1 VQTTWPSLG
10 ICLAKEIIRSQT
22 GEANFAVTHKHA
34 TRNESTTW
42 ALSEHWDCDDDVL
55 AGLRNIFEFECD
67 SKKSLGSPF
76 GVISDGPHS
85 HYSNATLLI
94 LYGNWTDIE
103 SSILDEQ
110 RQPYCSQVLM
120 FILAPTAYQP
130 FLNVALQRL
139 KETVGREP
147 NP

>member
-1 VQTTWPSLG
+1 
-10 ICLAKEIIRSQT
+10 
-22 GEANFAVTHKHA
+22 VTHKHA

-42 ALSEHWDCDDDVL
+42 ALSEHWDCDDVL
-55 AGLRNIFEFECD
+55 AGLRNIFEFECE
-67 SKKSLGSPF
+67 KSLGSPF
-76 GVISDGPHS
+76 GVISDGSHS
-85 HYSNATLLI
+85 HYSNATFLI
-94 LYGNWTDIE
+94 LHSNRTDIE